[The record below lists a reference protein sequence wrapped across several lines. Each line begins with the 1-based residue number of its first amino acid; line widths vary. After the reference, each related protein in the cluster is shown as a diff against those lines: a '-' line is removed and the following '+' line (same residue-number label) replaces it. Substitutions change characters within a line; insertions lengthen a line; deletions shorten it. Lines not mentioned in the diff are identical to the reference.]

1 MGSEPRKTEFL
12 RVLFHQM
19 LDHPLRYSITPMLAC
34 STDASKQ
41 PSGRK
46 GCGGDPRVNGRF
58 DPVGDRHSTDMPALA
73 HQIDQSPVVLPLLDV
88 ANLELGH
95 LRPTEATAEQN
106 G

>member
-1 MGSEPRKTEFL
+1 MGCKL
-12 RVLFHQM
+12 LNAGALCAGFHNVPNHFFGDAVAPNRA
-19 LDHPLRYSITPMLAC
+19 LTADAAKHSPIPDAC
-34 STDASKQ
+34 CLS
-41 PSGRK
+41 PF
-46 GCGGDPRVNGRF
+46 VNCCL